1 MKKLVF
7 VLLGCAIVFGG
18 IFGFLAYKNKMAA
31 EYMANMPIPAI
42 PVTATKAT
50 QQNWPRTVPAIGV
63 MEAQHGV
70 DVSTEVAGT
79 VQTILF
85 ESGTRVGKGDLLV
98 QLDAEVEQAELR
110 SVQAQLD
117 LAQNDVRRARALA
130 PNKTISISA
139 LDKAESDA
147 KVAAAAVGRLTAV
160 IAKKTI
166 VAPFDGML
174 GIRRINLGQYLDPG
188 TPIVNLQDLSAML
201 VNFGVSQKVLS
212 DLHVG
217 QPIRMAT
224 DSYPSRIFDGKVTTI
239 APLIDDK
246 TGMVAIQGRFEN
258 ADGALRPGMYAR
270 LDIVLPDMQQTT
282 IVPQTA
288 ISYSL
293 YGNAVYVIK
302 RGKNDKGEET
312 STVER
317 AMVETGTRRGNWV
330 IVTKGISPGDEIVT
344 SGQLKLTNGA
354 HVTVTADEVLTPPQ
368 TLPLE

>member
-1 MKKLVF
+1 MKKLVLM
-7 VLLGCAIVFGG
+7 LLGCLLVFGG
-18 IFGFLAYKNKMAA
+18 IFGFLAYKDKKAA
-31 EYMANMPIPAI
+31 EFLASMPVPAI
-42 PVTATKAT
+42 PVTATKAS

-70 DVSTEVAGT
+70 DVSAEVAGT
-79 VQTILF
+79 VQNILF
-85 ESGTRVGKGDLLV
+85 KSGDRVAKGDLLV
-98 QLDAEVEQAELR
+98 QLDSEVEQAELR

-117 LAQNDVRRARALA
+117 LAQSDVRRARALA
-130 PNKTISISA
+130 PNKTISVSA

-166 VAPFDGML
+166 TAPFDGML
-174 GIRRINLGQYLDPG
+174 GIRRVNLGQYIDPG

-201 VNFGVSQKVLS
+201 INFGVSQKVLS
-212 DLHVG
+212 DLRVG
-217 QPIRMAT
+217 QPIRMTT
-224 DSYPSRIFDGKVTTI
+224 DSYPGRVFDGEITTI

-258 ADGALRPGMYAR
+258 ADGSLRPGMYAR
-270 LDIVLPDMQQTT
+270 LDVILPDLQQTT

-293 YGNAVYVIK
+293 YGNAVYVVK
-302 RGKNDKGEET
+302 RGKDDKGAET
-312 STVER
+312 ATVER
-317 AMVETGTRRGNWV
+317 VMVETGTRRGNWV
-330 IVTKGISPGDEIVT
+330 IVTKGISAGDEIVT
-344 SGQLKLTNGA
+344 SGQLKLNNGA